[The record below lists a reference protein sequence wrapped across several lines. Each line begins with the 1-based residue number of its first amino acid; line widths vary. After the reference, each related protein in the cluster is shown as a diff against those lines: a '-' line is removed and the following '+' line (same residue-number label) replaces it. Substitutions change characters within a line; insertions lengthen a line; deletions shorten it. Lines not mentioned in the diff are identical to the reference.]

1 MDLGTRC
8 VGGGQLLVDPLD
20 TEHRMPLRDRI
31 ADWLH
36 AADARTLPG
45 LYAAVSIRPTRTAAW
60 LRGAGKPFI
69 DGVQVSPSEYDLE
82 QTSHWVTQQSRLRI
96 ALVGGLAGLGGM
108 VTIPPE
114 AVASMVAAIRLAQR
128 LAVVYGF
135 DPATDRGEMAVW
147 QAVAAGFQVDLPQS
161 GAMGLRVTSLPGL
174 AMGRASQQNAA
185 GALAIAVA
193 QRSTLWVG
201 KRLTRWFPVPILSS
215 GIGARAAE
223 RRLADV
229 GRRMSATL
237 GRLSIAPVPTDVHEA
252 VEVDAGH

>member
-1 MDLGTRC
+1 
-8 VGGGQLLVDPLD
+8 
-20 TEHRMPLRDRI
+20 MPLRDRI
-31 ADWLH
+31 ADWLS

-60 LRGAGKPFI
+60 LRGAGKPFV
-69 DGVQVSPSEYDLE
+69 DGAESSPSEYDLE
-82 QTSHWVTQQSRLRI
+82 LTAQWVTQQSRLRM

-147 QAVAAGFQVDLPQS
+147 QAVAAGFQVELPQS
-161 GAMGLRVTSLPGL
+161 GAMGLRVSSLPGL
-174 AMGRASQQNAA
+174 AMGRPSPQNAA

-193 QRSTLWVG
+193 QRSAFWVG
-201 KRLTRWFPVPILSS
+201 KRFTRWFPVPVLSS
-215 GIGARAAE
+215 GFGARAAE
-223 RRLADV
+223 RRLTDV

-237 GRLSIAPVPTDVHEA
+237 GRLAIAPVPTDVHEA
-252 VEVDAGH
+252 VEVDAGR